1 MAERYLDEWD
11 VMRTI
16 AFPDESSTEGD
27 ATVSRKTLGMKHV
40 TVVWHRDERGNHVV
54 RTII

>member
-1 MAERYLDEWD
+1 MIARYLEEWD

-16 AFPDESSTEGD
+16 AFPDETREEGD
-27 ATVSRKTLGMKHV
+27 VTVSRKRLGMKQV
-40 TVVWHRDERGNHVV
+40 IVVWHYDERGNYVV